1 MLIKNLLN
9 FKVRIGLYDK
19 LGAHM
24 DTNKMKEGMSVKE
37 MEMFAKKHR
46 FEVFFCLSFILACFF
61 SFVMFGTGWAIILT
75 AVGGILGVL
84 LPGKIE
90 FMGKKLYQ
98 FIFKQ
103 EDTLQ
108 LILGIVGLGIS
119 VFVPPIIFLMLG
131 AHGGKSMYHLAAEVY
146 TNRGK

>member
-1 MLIKNLLN
+1 
-9 FKVRIGLYDK
+9 
-19 LGAHM
+19 M

-37 MEMFAKKHR
+37 MEALAKKHK

-61 SFVMFGTGWAIILT
+61 SFVMFGTGWAIILA

-84 LPGKIE
+84 MPGKVE
-90 FMGKKLYQ
+90 FIAKKIYH

-119 VFVPPIIFLMLG
+119 VFIPPAIFLVLG
-131 AHGGKSMYHLAAEVY
+131 AHGGKSIYHLAAEMHAAAK
-146 TNRGK
+146 R